1 MGTPAPLQAR
11 VRFRSFTLDRSTSEL
26 RRSGIRVKL
35 HGQPIAILKMLLDH
49 PGQIISRE
57 SLRHVLWAEN
67 TFVEFDHG
75 LNSNINRLRSALG
88 DCAGAPRFIETVP
101 GLGYRFIAPISSDVC
116 ATAERELPRLIVL
129 PFTCMAGAFGNFA
142 EAITAQIIVALA
154 EMPRG
159 IRIVSSASWPN
170 RHTARLVN
178 TDYVL
183 AGAIFRDPLVSRIC
197 VQLIRTSD
205 SCCIWG
211 GNYVHCD
218 ANLFSTLNQIAMDVS
233 AQVLRSTA

>member
-1 MGTPAPLQAR
+1 
-11 VRFRSFTLDRSTSEL
+11 
-26 RRSGIRVKL
+26 
-35 HGQPIAILKMLLDH
+35 
-49 PGQIISRE
+49 
-57 SLRHVLWAEN
+57 
-67 TFVEFDHG
+67 

-116 ATAERELPRLIVL
+116 AAAERELPRLIVL
-129 PFTCMAGAFGNFA
+129 PFTCMGGAFGNFA

-159 IRIVSSASWPN
+159 ISIVSSASWPN
-170 RHTARLVN
+170 RHTARLVH

-183 AGAIFRDPLVSRIC
+183 AGAIWRDPLVSRIC

-218 ANLFSTLNQIAMDVS
+218 ANLFSTLNQIAVDVS